1 MSVWGALRRHA
12 GPADQACD
20 THRAVLVDLVEERL
34 AGADLPADRA
44 TRRALDHLAR
54 CPECRRETGDM
65 VLVVAGLRRLGS
77 AARLAGVPADGW
89 PRLVER
95 LTLAP
100 ARRGHGR
107 RTSLAGLVAVPLLA
121 ALLVVPGLYRETA
134 GTAGDASAGIQS
146 VTAAAPAPVL
156 VPAFRAAA
164 LDRAYDGAEDAAV
177 VLAQP
182 VEIAPRGSLPD
193 GLKAL
198 REGVDGAL
206 PSETTTVTAE

>member
-1 MSVWGALRRHA
+1 VSVRAHLRRGA
-12 GPADQACD
+12 GPVDQGCD

-34 AGADLPADRA
+34 AGAELPADRS

-54 CPECRRETGDM
+54 CPECQRETGDM

-89 PRLVER
+89 PRLVDR
-95 LTLAP
+95 LTLVP
-100 ARRGHGR
+100 TRRGHSR

-134 GTAGDASAGIQS
+134 GTAAGAPAGVQP

-164 LDRAYDGAEDAAV
+164 LDRAYDGADDAVV

-182 VEIAPRGSLPD
+182 VEISPRGSLPD
-193 GLKAL
+193 GIRAPWVT
-198 REGVDGAL
+198 EGAL
-206 PSETTTVTAE
+206 PSVTTTVTAE

>member
-1 MSVWGALRRHA
+1 VSVWAHLRRRA
-12 GPADQACD
+12 GPADQGCD

-34 AGADLPADRA
+34 AGAELPAGRD

-54 CPECRRETGDM
+54 CPECQRETGDV

-77 AARLAGVPADGW
+77 AARLSGVPADGW

-100 ARRGHGR
+100 AHRGHGR

-121 ALLVVPGLYRETA
+121 ALLVVPSLYRETA
-134 GTAGDASAGIQS
+134 GTAG
-146 VTAAAPAPVL
+146 APAGVQSATANAPAAVL

-164 LDRAYDGAEDAAV
+164 LDRAYDGTDEAV

-182 VEIAPRGSLPD
+182 VEIYPRGSLPD
-193 GLKAL
+193 GIRAPWDAV
-198 REGVDGAL
+198 RGAL
-206 PSETTTVTAE
+206 PSGTTTVTAE

>member
-1 MSVWGALRRHA
+1 MSIREALHLHA
-12 GPADQACD
+12 GSVEQACD

-34 AGADLPADRA
+34 GGGDLPADRS

-54 CPECRRETGDM
+54 CQECQRETGDM

-77 AARLAGVPADGW
+77 AARLAGDPTDGW
-89 PRLVER
+89 PRLVDR
-95 LTLAP
+95 LTLVP

-134 GTAGDASAGIQS
+134 GTAGDAPAGIQS
-146 VTAAAPAPVL
+146 VTTAAPAPVL

-164 LDRAYDGAEDAAV
+164 LDRAYDGADDAVV

-182 VEIAPRGSLPD
+182 VEISPRGSLPD
-193 GLKAL
+193 GIRAPW
-198 REGVDGAL
+198 GAGGAL
-206 PSETTTVTAE
+206 PSVTTMVTAE